1 MVIASGP
8 YISAHFRNTVKDNGW
23 PVIDAGGAAEF
34 GLATSPEL
42 SGPIG
47 IERIAQAARGRILTS
62 GEHALGWL
70 TEHLGD
76 SPAAR
81 ASALFK
87 DKAAFRRQLEPL
99 FPDLY
104 FSELSAAELEHY
116 SPPADLYPFVIKPSV
131 GFFSIGVHIVR
142 DPGDWSSASER
153 IAREVA
159 GAGQHFPEHVLSEAR
174 FLVESYIQGEEYA
187 VDASYDGDGEPTVYN
202 ILQHRFASGDDV
214 SDRLYVSSRQIIESL
229 MPGAQRFLRDINRDR
244 EIRDFPLH
252 AEFRRSPGGRLVP
265 IEINPLRFG
274 GWCAAD
280 MAFHAWGF
288 DPYLAYLEDRR
299 PDWDTIFASRRDRVG
314 AVLFDDGVR
323 SLIPPRSGWR
333 HGLRVVREVLGS
345 APAGRGTAVEDAV
358 AAAGPGLVETLLA
371 ATSEGLFRRGVTD
384 GAGWEELMPDGL
396 PEGGWVEAVDVG
408 PGGDAADLGV
418 LLAVENVALG
428 GLIKTLAHQD
438 LLDQV
443 LHTLNS
449 WSA

>member
-104 FSELSAAELEHY
+104 FAELSAAELEHY

-274 GWCAAD
+274 GWCTTGDFA
-280 MAFHAWGF
+280 HYAWGF
-288 DPYLAYLEDRR
+288 NSYACYMNGLK
-299 PDWDTIFASRRDRVG
+299 PDWADVF
-314 AVLFDDGVR
+314 
-323 SLIPPRSGWR
+323 
-333 HGLRVVREVLGS
+333 E
-345 APAGRGTAVEDAV
+345 GRGDRQYSLVVLDNSTGIPSERIASFDYESLLQRFSRPLHLSRMDFREFPLFGFLFLETADSSS
-358 AAAGPGLVETLLA
+358 G
-371 ATSEGLFRRGVTD
+371 
-384 GAGWEELMPDGL
+384 ELDWIL
-396 PEGGWVEAVDVG
+396 CS
-408 PGGDAADLGV
+408 DLREFV
-418 LLAVENVALG
+418 QE
-428 GLIKTLAHQD
+428 K
-438 LLDQV
+438 
-443 LHTLNS
+443 S
-449 WSA
+449 